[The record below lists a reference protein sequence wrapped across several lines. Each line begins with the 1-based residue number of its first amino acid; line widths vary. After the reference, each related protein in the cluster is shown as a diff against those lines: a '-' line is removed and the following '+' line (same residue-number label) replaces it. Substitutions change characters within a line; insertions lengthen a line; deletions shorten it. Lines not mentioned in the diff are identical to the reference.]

1 MAIFDR
7 NDPFQ
12 SYDFERNIILP
23 YLKEYSNVTMFDR
36 FTGGPDSVIFAKV
49 SKAGQGDDIVYNQR
63 QNFDPT
69 VKVGNERLV
78 EAEDELTYGVE
89 RLRVGFFRFGTRI
102 TNRQLQELQI
112 NHKFDPDIRS
122 QLLWQGESLNSKR
135 IMRQFGLAFSDNNRG
150 NPNQQYN
157 YADLIGKMLACGID
171 VVQNGEAVS
180 RSRLMF
186 GLDKGTNEATVGDTL
201 TDGVLNSAVDDT
213 LTANHIFKLASL
225 AGKGSRTDVL
235 NKETPIRPYTVG
247 KNRMGFPDKKYLFL
261 TSDDAFYKLAQ
272 DANWKA
278 QQSRGT
284 IENEEQPSILFGSNY
299 KGTIHGVMVV
309 TVPEF
314 SNYVFANAGGTSYA
328 YSALLGASAMG
339 LGMGQI
345 PSFAQ
350 ETYDYGLYHG
360 LAHIEVSDAKVLK
373 FPSKTDLTKKGLN
386 SLRVENGMIHS
397 FVRLH

>member
-12 SYDFERNIILP
+12 SLDFERKVITP
-23 YLKEYSNVTMFDR
+23 YLEEYTNTTMFDR

-69 VKVGNERLV
+69 VKIGNERLV
-78 EAEDELTYGVE
+78 EAEDELTYGVD

-102 TNRQLQELQI
+102 TNKQLQELQI
-112 NHKFDPDIRS
+112 NHRFDPDIRS

-135 IMRQFGLAFSDNNRG
+135 IMRQFGLAFSENNRG
-150 NPNQQYN
+150 VPNQQYT
-157 YADLIGKMLACGID
+157 YADLVAKMLACGINEL
-171 VVQNGEAVS
+171 QNGEAIS
-180 RSRLMF
+180 RSRVIF
-186 GLDKGTNEATVGDTL
+186 GLDKGLDQNRVGAAL
-201 TDGVLNSAVDDT
+201 TDGVLDSAADDT

-225 AGKGSRTDVL
+225 ASKGSRTNVV
-235 NKETPIRPYTVG
+235 NKEHPIRPYTVG
-247 KNRMGFPDKKYLFL
+247 KNRMGFPDRKYLLL

-272 DANWKA
+272 DANWQA
-278 QQSRGT
+278 QQRRGT

-299 KGTIHGVMVV
+299 KGTIHGVIVV

-314 SNYVFANAGGTSYA
+314 SNYVFTNGGGTSYA

-339 LGMGQI
+339 LGIGQI

-373 FPSKTDLTKKGLN
+373 FPSKTDLTQKGVN
-386 SLRVENGMIHS
+386 ALRVENGMIHS
-397 FVRLH
+397 FVRLN